1 MLSKFGFL
9 ETSDTL
15 KSGGD
20 VIYSGK
26 IFTRRRTNATARSG
40 DWVSEGIGGRENS
53 FQRTPGHRLMDFLE
67 KR

>member
-1 MLSKFGFL
+1 LVSPRL
-9 ETSDTL
+9 PDIL

-20 VIYSGK
+20 LIYSGK
-26 IFTRRRTNATARSG
+26 IFTRRRMIAMARNG
-40 DWVSEGIGGRENS
+40 EWMSERIDGGENS

>member
-1 MLSKFGFL
+1 LVSPKL
-9 ETSDTL
+9 PDTL

-20 VIYSGK
+20 VIYSSK
-26 IFTRRRTNATARSG
+26 IFTRRRMNDTARNG
-40 DWVSEGIGGRENS
+40 EWASERIDGRENS